1 MTTEPDD
8 IVNSA
13 EVIYEPGVTVKWVL
27 DMSRFADSEATA
39 ATESSRSVLQTTLEI
54 EQAVNACLD
63 EHGTAVA
70 RVVHTFGGRDINL
83 RDGSRIT
90 YRWKLFICDW
100 RCLGCGLDMS
110 TVDEYYMLQNDVW
123 AQANPAIDGNLCI
136 TCVEELL
143 GRTLT
148 AADFTDLPINTSTTK
163 RRTQLLVD
171 RLSASL
177 DNG

>member
-1 MTTEPDD
+1 
-8 IVNSA
+8 
-13 EVIYEPGVTVKWVL
+13 
-27 DMSRFADSEATA
+27 
-39 ATESSRSVLQTTLEI
+39 
-54 EQAVNACLD
+54 
-63 EHGTAVA
+63 
-70 RVVHTFGGRDINL
+70 
-83 RDGSRIT
+83 
-90 YRWKLFICDW
+90 
-100 RCLGCGLDMS
+100 MS